1 MAYQKVA
8 QFSSASTNTS
18 VKALI
23 NHKTDIYSLN
33 LLNTTIPE
41 IQQNNCYT
49 IPLPT
54 LSASELPSNLTQS
67 LPSGNA
73 LSIRQTTNGTLSVSE
88 LSESIGSQSTI
99 VCQECLMVGYTTR
112 YGSST
117 HIESSMPL
125 RVCTTGFNTLR
136 GLSRS
141 LTLYNNNDFSFEFV
155 ANVTEIQIRLYN
167 VFDLVPVY
175 NFSH

>member
-23 NHKTDIYSLN
+23 NYKTNIYN
-33 LLNTTIPE
+33 LKLLSTTIPE

-49 IPLPT
+49 ISLPT

-73 LSIRQTTNGTLSVSE
+73 LSIRQTTSGTLSVSE
-88 LSESIGSQSTI
+88 LSESIGSQSMI

-112 YGSST
+112 DGST
-117 HIESSMPL
+117 AHIESMPL

-141 LTLYNNNDFSFEFV
+141 LTLYNNNDSPFEFV
-155 ANVTEIQIRLYN
+155 ANVTEIRIRLYN
-167 VFDLVPVY
+167 VFDLVPGY
-175 NFSH
+175 NSSH

>member
-23 NHKTDIYSLN
+23 NYKTDIYN
-33 LLNTTIPE
+33 LKLLSITIPE

-49 IPLPT
+49 ISLPT

-73 LSIRQTTNGTLSVSE
+73 LSIRQTTSGTLSVSE

-112 YGSST
+112 DGSIT
-117 HIESSMPL
+117 HMESMPL

-136 GLSRS
+136 GLSSS
-141 LTLYNNNDFSFEFV
+141 LTLYNNNDSSFEFV
-155 ANVTEIQIRLYN
+155 ANVTEIRIRLCN
-167 VFDLVPVY
+167 VFDLVPSY
-175 NFSH
+175 NPSH

>member
-18 VKALI
+18 VNALI
-23 NHKTDIYSLN
+23 NYKTDIYN
-33 LLNTTIPE
+33 LKLLSITIPE

-49 IPLPT
+49 ISLPT

-73 LSIRQTTNGTLSVSE
+73 LSIRQTTSGTLSVSE

-112 YGSST
+112 DGSIT
-117 HIESSMPL
+117 HIESMPL

-141 LTLYNNNDFSFEFV
+141 LTLYNNNDSSFEFV
-155 ANVTEIQIRLYN
+155 ANVTEIRIRLCN
-167 VFDLVPVY
+167 VFDLVPNY
-175 NFSH
+175 NSSH

>member
-8 QFSSASTNTS
+8 QFSSETTGTP

-23 NHKTDIYSLN
+23 NYKTNIYSLK
-33 LLNTTIPE
+33 LLSITLPE

-49 IPLPT
+49 ISLPT
-54 LSASELPSNLTQS
+54 LIASELPSNLTQS

-73 LSIRQTTNGTLSVSE
+73 LSIRQTTGGTLSVSE
-88 LSESIGSQSTI
+88 LSESIGSQDTI

-112 YGSST
+112 DGST
-117 HIESSMPL
+117 VHMESRPL

-136 GLSRS
+136 GLSGA
-141 LTLYNNNDFSFEFV
+141 LTLYNDNDSSFEFV
-155 ANVTEIQIRLYN
+155 ANVVEMRIRLYN
-167 VFDLVPVY
+167 VFDRI
-175 NFSH
+175 

>member
-18 VKALI
+18 VNALI
-23 NHKTDIYSLN
+23 NYKTNIYN
-33 LLNTTIPE
+33 LKLLSITIPE

-49 IPLPT
+49 ISLPG

-73 LSIRQTTNGTLSVSE
+73 LSIRQTTSGALSVSE

-112 YGSST
+112 GGTTT
-117 HIESSMPL
+117 HMESMPL

-136 GLSRS
+136 GLSSS
-141 LTLYNNNDFSFEFV
+141 LTLYNNNDSSFEFV
-155 ANVTEIQIRLYN
+155 ANVTEIRIRLCN
-167 VFDLVPVY
+167 VFDLVPSY
-175 NFSH
+175 NPSH

>member
-23 NHKTDIYSLN
+23 NYKTNTYN
-33 LLNTTIPE
+33 LKLISITIPE

-49 IPLPT
+49 ISLPT
-54 LSASELPSNLTQS
+54 LSASELPSDLTQS

-73 LSIRQTTNGTLSVSE
+73 LSIKQTTSGTLSVSE

-112 YGSST
+112 YGST
-117 HIESSMPL
+117 VHIENMPL
-125 RVCTTGFNTLR
+125 HVCTTGFNTLR

-141 LTLYNNNDFSFEFV
+141 LTLYNNNESSFEFV
-155 ANVTEIQIRLYN
+155 ANVSEIQIRLYN
-167 VFDLVPVY
+167 VFDLVPGY
-175 NFSH
+175 NPSH

>member
-1 MAYQKVA
+1 MAHQKVA

-23 NHKTDIYSLN
+23 NYKTNIYN
-33 LLNTTIPE
+33 LKLPSITIPE

-49 IPLPT
+49 ISLPT
-54 LSASELPSNLTQS
+54 LSASELPPDLTQS

-73 LSIRQTTNGTLSVSE
+73 LSIRQTTSGTLSVSE

-112 YGSST
+112 YGST
-117 HIESSMPL
+117 AHIESTPL

-136 GLSRS
+136 GLSGS
-141 LTLYNNNDFSFEFV
+141 LTLYNNNDSLFGFV
-155 ANVTEIQIRLYN
+155 ANVTEIRIRLYN
-167 VFDLVPVY
+167 VFDLVPGY
-175 NFSH
+175 NPSH